1 MIAVKDLLRRLP
13 DVFDKRTESTL
24 GRLLG
29 IVSAQLAELEATQN
43 QIREWRDIETAK
55 GPTLDR
61 IGVNVG
67 QPRGVASDEVY
78 RILLKSKI
86 ARNRST
92 GDINTI
98 IRVLSVALSCPPSDV
113 KIEEMWD
120 AETPEPAAIA
130 LIQLPLDRINN
141 AGMDPIQFA
150 RIVQRTVAAGVRV
163 GAIEL
168 SGTFEFGEI
177 DEAPDTAMGFSND
190 AGQTG
195 GTLGAVYAPAENVD
209 LPI

>member
-1 MIAVKDLLRRLP
+1 MISVKDLLSRLP
-13 DVFDKRTESTL
+13 DYFDKRSESTL
-24 GRLLG
+24 GKLLA
-29 IVSAQLAELEATQN
+29 IVAEQLAKLEETQER
-43 QIREWRDIETAK
+43 IRLWRDIETAK

-67 QPRGVASDEVY
+67 QPRGVATDEVY

-113 KIEEMWD
+113 KIEEMWE
-120 AETPEPAAIA
+120 AETSEPAAIA
-130 LIQLPLDRINN
+130 LIQLPLDRLNQ

-168 SGTFEFGEI
+168 SGTFEFGMI
-177 DEAPDTAMGFSND
+177 DEPPDSGKGFVD
-190 AGQTG
+190 ETGVTG
-195 GTLGAVYAPAENVD
+195 GTLGAVYAPSQNID

>member
-1 MIAVKDLLRRLP
+1 MISVKDLLRRLP
-13 DVFDKRTESTL
+13 DYFDKRAESTL

-43 QIREWRDIETAK
+43 QIREWRDIETAR

-67 QPRGVASDEVY
+67 QPRGVATDEVY
-78 RILLKSKI
+78 RILIKSKI

-98 IRVLSVALSCPPSDV
+98 IRVLSVALSCPPSDIQ
-113 KIEEMWD
+113 IEEMW
-120 AETPEPAAIA
+120 ASAAPEPATIS
-130 LIQLPLDRINN
+130 LIKLPMKQLNA
-141 AGMDPIQFA
+141 AGMDLMQFA
-150 RIVQRTVAAGVRV
+150 RIVQRAVAAGVRV

-168 SGTFEFGEI
+168 SGTFSFAG
-177 DEAPDTAMGFSND
+177 DDVTSSPQGFADLSG
-190 AGQTG
+190 AAG
-195 GTLGAVYAPAENVD
+195 GTLGAVYAPSNSTD